1 MDAMR
6 RSSGEAASSASTATA
21 SSGGLSPAGRYQLG
35 ELVGSGSFGEVYK
48 G

>member
-6 RSSGEAASSASTATA
+6 RSSGSAASTATA
-21 SSGGLSPAGRYQLG
+21 SSGGGLSPATRYQRG
-35 ELVGSGSFGEVYK
+35 ALVGSGSFGEVYA